1 MSTPLA
7 VQIESLQQRRQA
19 LEKERVQLQTRKDL
33 AVDKL
38 NEIAAQAKEKFGVD
52 SLEDLRELHRKW
64 TTENEANLAQFE
76 QDVRR
81 LESELLAVKQSMQA
95 AANG

>member
-95 AANG
+95 ANG